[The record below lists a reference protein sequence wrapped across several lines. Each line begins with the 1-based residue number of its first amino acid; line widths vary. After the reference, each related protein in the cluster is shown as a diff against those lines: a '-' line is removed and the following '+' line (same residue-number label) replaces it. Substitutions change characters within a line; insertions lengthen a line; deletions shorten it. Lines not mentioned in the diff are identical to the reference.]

1 MKLITSSSPHI
12 RSGETTRRLMG
23 TVLLALLPTLAAGV
37 WFFGLRALLLTLV
50 SVASCVA
57 SEWAFRAVTKS
68 PGSIAD
74 GSAAVTGLLLALTLP
89 ATAPYWLA
97 AVGGVFA
104 IVVVKGL
111 SGGLGQNIFNP
122 ALAARAFLMLLWPAW
137 LVRYAPAGAELP
149 LFGSTADVVSAA
161 TPLHDMVM
169 PALPAAS
176 PADMLLGNIGG
187 CIGEVSALALLI
199 GGAILLGRKVISWR
213 IPAAYLGTVAFLTLV
228 FYKGEDPV
236 AWMLYSLLGG
246 GVMLGALFMAT
257 DYATS
262 PALPAA
268 QLVYGVGCGA
278 LTVLFRYFGLYPEG
292 VTYAILLMNAC
303 AWALDKALPR
313 CERRKGRMNVKAL
326 IKPVAVLAAVFVL
339 LLALSAGLAPTA
351 AENAAAEQAR
361 LFDTLL
367 PGGAPF
373 TEEAY
378 NGEDTAIA
386 AVHRGS
392 TGYIVETVT
401 AGYAGDITMLVAVD
415 FDGAVVGAVVREME
429 ETFGLG
435 AEALSDAGFLSQ
447 LIWSRGE
454 LAVGDN
460 VDALTGATVTSKA
473 VVKAVNSASAFVTGA
488 DVSSSATEWG
498 G

>member
-169 PALPAAS
+169 PALPAA
-176 PADMLLGNIGG
+176 
-187 CIGEVSALALLI
+187 
-199 GGAILLGRKVISWR
+199 
-213 IPAAYLGTVAFLTLV
+213 
-228 FYKGEDPV
+228 
-236 AWMLYSLLGG
+236 
-246 GVMLGALFMAT
+246 
-257 DYATS
+257 
-262 PALPAA
+262 

-303 AWALDKALPR
+303 AWALDKALP
-313 CERRKGRMNVKAL
+313 
-326 IKPVAVLAAVFVL
+326 PVRF
-339 LLALSAGLAPTA
+339 
-351 AENAAAEQAR
+351 
-361 LFDTLL
+361 
-367 PGGAPF
+367 
-373 TEEAY
+373 
-378 NGEDTAIA
+378 
-386 AVHRGS
+386 
-392 TGYIVETVT
+392 
-401 AGYAGDITMLVAVD
+401 
-415 FDGAVVGAVVREME
+415 GAVRG
-429 ETFGLG
+429 GK
-435 AEALSDAGFLSQ
+435 AG
-447 LIWSRGE
+447 
-454 LAVGDN
+454 
-460 VDALTGATVTSKA
+460 
-473 VVKAVNSASAFVTGA
+473 
-488 DVSSSATEWG
+488 
-498 G
+498 